1 MLFFIMFCS
10 FPRMK
15 MGSIQESLFVVLN
28 YEREIKIQDKEK
40 ERKELAHSVCLIYTI
55 MSIVYMSEKVLNH
68 LSSMVENC
76 SSNLLLIH
84 RQTINRENSTRL
96 GHISILS
103 DLSFTRDF
111 RMLLYMIDMMVKM
124 LGLWDTSSFFLL

>member
-1 MLFFIMFCS
+1 
-10 FPRMK
+10 

-55 MSIVYMSEKVLNH
+55 MSIVYMSGKVLNH

-84 RQTINRENSTRL
+84 GQTINRENSTRL